1 MASQPAMAIFEK
13 SDTSQ
18 KLFCGGLPG
27 MITTEDL
34 RLHFEKFGTLDEC
47 VVKHS
52 PGNVGNAFGFLWV
65 RPVEAAEKIMAQDHI
80 IHTASGHDISIPA
93 PVLARNQ
100 RTPDKGLRQTP
111 DPRAAPGKLFVG
123 GLSNSTT
130 VEDYKAHF
138 EKYGVVKD
146 AVIMQ
151 DRVTNRSRGFGFVV
165 YEDPDAVDVVLKEQA
180 RAGIAIDGKT
190 VEVKPALPKEVM
202 NGDTEGGG
210 ATQEPASPERVE
222 FAEGMQYIETYMGYM
237 PMPSSDDGSSSGGL
251 YVPPPPGSAM
261 SRGVPVIPTAA
272 GRIPRRPQHT
282 MPYVPVPANG
292 LYYGPP
298 APYAYYRPMPP
309 HPALGPPGYAPPT
322 HPMGTAMQGVPIGDP
337 VALSATLGY
346 GYGGAFPDQN
356 SAVFYPP
363 SMRADG
369 AAPPPFGGQLP
380 AAFIPGAAAS
390 SAAPAAA
397 TAAS

>member
-80 IHTASGHDISIPA
+80 IHTASGHDVSIPA

-130 VEDYKAHF
+130 VEEYK
-138 EKYGVVKD
+138 V
-146 AVIMQ
+146 
-151 DRVTNRSRGFGFVV
+151 
-165 YEDPDAVDVVLKEQA
+165 A
-180 RAGIAIDGKT
+180 RP
-190 VEVKPALPKEVM
+190 PAREAAR
-202 NGDTEGGG
+202 N
-210 ATQEPASPERVE
+210 ATHPPPPASPR
-222 FAEGMQYIETYMGYM
+222 
-237 PMPSSDDGSSSGGL
+237 L
-251 YVPPPPGSAM
+251 
-261 SRGVPVIPTAA
+261 SRP
-272 GRIPRRPQHT
+272 
-282 MPYVPVPANG
+282 
-292 LYYGPP
+292 
-298 APYAYYRPMPP
+298 
-309 HPALGPPGYAPPT
+309 
-322 HPMGTAMQGVPIGDP
+322 P
-337 VALSATLGY
+337 VAQPQARLIAC
-346 GYGGAFPDQN
+346 
-356 SAVFYPP
+356 
-363 SMRADG
+363 
-369 AAPPPFGGQLP
+369 
-380 AAFIPGAAAS
+380 AAAQVQWGQ
-390 SAAPAAA
+390 P
-397 TAAS
+397 